1 MAVLK
6 VIELLANSSK
16 SWEDAAQNAITHASK
31 TIRKIRSVNV
41 QNMSLSVGDD
51 GKVQD
56 YRLNLKV
63 TFEVDG

>member
-6 VIELLANSSK
+6 VIELLANSNK

-41 QNMSLSVGDD
+41 QNMSLSVGED
-51 GKVQD
+51 GKVKD

>member
-6 VIELLANSSK
+6 VIELLANSNK
-16 SWEDAAQNAITHASK
+16 SWEDAAQNAIAHASK

-51 GKVQD
+51 GKVKD

>member
-16 SWEDAAQNAITHASK
+16 SWEDAVQNAVSHASK

-41 QNMSLSVGDD
+41 SNMSVVVGDD
-51 GKVQD
+51 SKIAE
-56 YRLNLKV
+56 YRLNVKI

>member
-6 VIELLANSSK
+6 VIELLANSNK
-16 SWEDAAQNAITHASK
+16 GWEDAAQNAISHASK

-51 GKVQD
+51 GKVKD